1 MSFPFDLTLL
11 EVIFIAVLLFVSSA
25 VQGVLGFGFAVIAS
39 PIIVQINPNLVPQLL
54 ALLGLPIALRVFFR
68 EKEGVDLSKV
78 KPLIVGRLVGGPIGL
93 LLLLNLS
100 EKYLSIAVGVIV
112 LVAGLGSFFGWV
124 INRNNINSFLA
135 GTFSGIFGMVAA
147 VGGPPVAL
155 LYRNTKSEEFRPS
168 LNSVFSIGILI
179 TLSLLVLSGNL
190 FMDHLLLFVLF
201 LPFVLIGVRVS
212 SSIFSKF
219 SDSFIAASVTYFS
232 VLSGLYVILRNLN

>member
-11 EVIFIAVLLFVSSA
+11 EVIFIALLLFVSSA

-68 EKEGVDLSKV
+68 EKDGVDLSKV
-78 KPLIVGRLVGGPIGL
+78 KPLIIGRLVGGPIGL

-124 INRNNINSFLA
+124 INRNNLNSFFA

-155 LYRNTKSEEFRPS
+155 LYRNTKSQEFRPS

-190 FMDHLLLFVLF
+190 FTEHLLLFVLF
-201 LPFVLIGVRVS
+201 LPFVLVGVRVS

-219 SDSFIAASVTYFS
+219 SDSFIASTVTYFS
-232 VLSGLYVILRNLN
+232 VLSGMYVILRNLN

>member
-1 MSFPFDLTLL
+1 
-11 EVIFIAVLLFVSSA
+11 
-25 VQGVLGFGFAVIAS
+25 
-39 PIIVQINPNLVPQLL
+39 
-54 ALLGLPIALRVFFR
+54 
-68 EKEGVDLSKV
+68 
-78 KPLIVGRLVGGPIGL
+78 
-93 LLLLNLS
+93 
-100 EKYLSIAVGVIV
+100 
-112 LVAGLGSFFGWV
+112 
-124 INRNNINSFLA
+124 
-135 GTFSGIFGMVAA
+135 MVAA

-219 SDSFIAASVTYFS
+219 SDSFIATSVTYFS

>member
-11 EVIFIAVLLFVSSA
+11 EVIFIALLLFVSSA

-68 EKEGVDLSKV
+68 EKDGVDLSKV

-112 LVAGLGSFFGWV
+112 LIGGLGSFFGWV
-124 INRNNINSFLA
+124 INRNNLNSFFA

-155 LYRNTKSEEFRPS
+155 LYRNTKSQEFRPS

-190 FMDHLLLFVLF
+190 FTDHLLLFVLF
-201 LPFVLIGVRVS
+201 LPFVLLGVRVS

-219 SDSFIAASVTYFS
+219 SDSFIATSVTYFS
-232 VLSGLYVILRNLN
+232 VLSGMYVILRNLN

>member
-11 EVIFIAVLLFVSSA
+11 EVIFIALLLFVSSA

-68 EKEGVDLSKV
+68 EKDGVDLSKV
-78 KPLIVGRLVGGPIGL
+78 KPLIIGRLVGGPIGL

-112 LVAGLGSFFGWV
+112 LIGGLGSFFGWV
-124 INRNNINSFLA
+124 INRNNLNSFFA

-155 LYRNTKSEEFRPS
+155 LYRNTKSQEFRPS
-168 LNSVFSIGILI
+168 LNIVFSIGILI

-190 FMDHLLLFVLF
+190 FTDHLLLFVLF
-201 LPFVLIGVRVS
+201 LPFVLVGVRVS

-219 SDSFIAASVTYFS
+219 SDAFIATSVTYFS
-232 VLSGLYVILRNLN
+232 VLSGMYVILRNLN

>member
-68 EKEGVDLSKV
+68 EKDGVDLSKV

-124 INRNNINSFLA
+124 INRNNLNSFLA

-179 TLSLLVLSGNL
+179 TLSLLLLSGNL

-201 LPFVLIGVRVS
+201 LPFVLTGVRVS

-219 SDSFIAASVTYFS
+219 SDSFIATSVTYFS

>member
-11 EVIFIAVLLFVSSA
+11 EVIFIALLLFVSSA

-68 EKEGVDLSKV
+68 EKDGVDLSKV

-179 TLSLLVLSGNL
+179 TLSLLILSGNL

-219 SDSFIAASVTYFS
+219 SDSFIATSVTYFS

>member
-68 EKEGVDLSKV
+68 EKDGVDLSKV

-124 INRNNINSFLA
+124 INRNNLNSFLA

-219 SDSFIAASVTYFS
+219 SDSFIATSVTYFS

>member
-11 EVIFIAVLLFVSSA
+11 EVIFIALLLFVSSA

-68 EKEGVDLSKV
+68 EKDGAALEKV
-78 KPLIVGRLVGGPIGL
+78 KPLIIGRLVGGPIGL

-112 LVAGLGSFFGWV
+112 LIGGLGSFFGWV
-124 INRNNINSFLA
+124 INRNNLNSFFA

-155 LYRNTKSEEFRPS
+155 LYRNTKSQEFRPS
-168 LNSVFSIGILI
+168 LNIVFSIGILI

-190 FMDHLLLFVLF
+190 FTDHLLLFVLF
-201 LPFVLIGVRVS
+201 LPFVLVGVRVS

-219 SDSFIAASVTYFS
+219 SDSFIASTVTYFS
-232 VLSGLYVILRNLN
+232 VLSGIYVILRNLN

>member
-68 EKEGVDLSKV
+68 EKESVDLSKV

-201 LPFVLIGVRVS
+201 LPFVLIGVRIS

>member
-68 EKEGVDLSKV
+68 EKDGVDLSKV
-78 KPLIVGRLVGGPIGL
+78 KPLIIGRLVGGPIGL

-100 EKYLSIAVGVIV
+100 EKYLSIAVGIIV
-112 LVAGLGSFFGWV
+112 LVGGLGSFFGWV
-124 INRNNINSFLA
+124 INRNNLNSFFA

-155 LYRNTKSEEFRPS
+155 LYRNTKSQEFRPS

-190 FMDHLLLFVLF
+190 FTDHLLLFVLF
-201 LPFVLIGVRVS
+201 LPFVLFGVRVS

-219 SDSFIAASVTYFS
+219 SDSFIATSVTYFS
-232 VLSGLYVILRNLN
+232 VLSGMYVILRNLN

>member
-1 MSFPFDLTLL
+1 MSFPFDLTFL

-124 INRNNINSFLA
+124 INRSNLNSFLA

-147 VGGPPVAL
+147 VGGPPIAL
-155 LYRNTKSEEFRPS
+155 LYRNTKSEQFRPS

-179 TLSLLVLSGNL
+179 TLSLLLLSGNL

-201 LPFVLIGVRVS
+201 LPFVLVGVRVS
-212 SSIFSKF
+212 TSIFSKF
-219 SDSFIAASVTYFS
+219 SDSFIATSVTYFS

>member
-68 EKEGVDLSKV
+68 EKESVDLSKV

-219 SDSFIAASVTYFS
+219 SDSFIATSVTYFS

>member
-1 MSFPFDLTLL
+1 LSFPFDLTLL
-11 EVIFIAVLLFVSSA
+11 EVIFIALLLFVSSA

-124 INRNNINSFLA
+124 INRSNLNSFLA

-147 VGGPPVAL
+147 VGGPPIAL
-155 LYRNTKSEEFRPS
+155 LYRNTKSEQFRPS

-179 TLSLLVLSGNL
+179 TLSLLLLSGNL

-201 LPFVLIGVRVS
+201 LPFVLVGVRVS
-212 SSIFSKF
+212 TSIFSKF
-219 SDSFIAASVTYFS
+219 SDSFIATSVTYFS

>member
-1 MSFPFDLTLL
+1 LSFPFDLTLL
-11 EVIFIAVLLFVSSA
+11 EVIFIALLLFVSSA

-68 EKEGVDLSKV
+68 EKDGVDLSKV

-179 TLSLLVLSGNL
+179 TLSLLILSGNL

-219 SDSFIAASVTYFS
+219 SDSFIATSVTYFS

>member
-11 EVIFIAVLLFVSSA
+11 EVIFIALLLFVSSA

-68 EKEGVDLSKV
+68 EKDGVDLSKV
-78 KPLIVGRLVGGPIGL
+78 KPLIIGRLVGGPIGL

-124 INRNNINSFLA
+124 INRNNLNSFFA

-155 LYRNTKSEEFRPS
+155 LYRNTTSQEFRPS

-190 FMDHLLLFVLF
+190 YTDHLLLFVLF
-201 LPFVLIGVRVS
+201 LPFVLFGVRVS

-219 SDSFIAASVTYFS
+219 SDSFIATSVTYFS
-232 VLSGLYVILRNLN
+232 VLSGMYVILRNLN

>member
-1 MSFPFDLTLL
+1 MCIRD
-11 EVIFIAVLLFVSSA
+11 
-25 VQGVLGFGFAVIAS
+25 S

-54 ALLGLPIALRVFFR
+54 ALLGLQIALRVFFR
-68 EKEGVDLSKV
+68 EKDGAALEKV
-78 KPLIVGRLVGGPIGL
+78 KPLIIGRLVGGPIGL

-112 LVAGLGSFFGWV
+112 LIGGLGSFFGWV
-124 INRNNINSFLA
+124 INRNNLNSFFA

-155 LYRNTKSEEFRPS
+155 LYRNTKSQEFRPS

-190 FMDHLLLFVLF
+190 YTDHLLLFVLF
-201 LPFVLIGVRVS
+201 LPFVLFGVRVS

-219 SDSFIAASVTYFS
+219 SDSFIATSVT
-232 VLSGLYVILRNLN
+232 LSLIHI

>member
-68 EKEGVDLSKV
+68 EKDGVDLSKV

-219 SDSFIAASVTYFS
+219 SDSFIATSVTYFS

>member
-11 EVIFIAVLLFVSSA
+11 EVIFIALLLFVSSA

-68 EKEGVDLSKV
+68 EKESVDLSKV

-219 SDSFIAASVTYFS
+219 SDSFIATSVTYFS

>member
-68 EKEGVDLSKV
+68 EKESVDLSKV

-179 TLSLLVLSGNL
+179 TLSLLILSGNL

-219 SDSFIAASVTYFS
+219 SDSFIATSVTYFS

>member
-11 EVIFIAVLLFVSSA
+11 EVIFIALLLFVSSA

-124 INRNNINSFLA
+124 INRSNLNSFLA

-147 VGGPPVAL
+147 VGGPPIAL
-155 LYRNTKSEEFRPS
+155 LYRNTKSEQFRPS

-179 TLSLLVLSGNL
+179 TLSLLLLSGNL

-201 LPFVLIGVRVS
+201 LPFVLVGVRVS
-212 SSIFSKF
+212 TSIFSKF
-219 SDSFIAASVTYFS
+219 SDSFIATSVTYFS

>member
-11 EVIFIAVLLFVSSA
+11 EVIFIALLLFVSSA

-68 EKEGVDLSKV
+68 EKESVDLSKV

-201 LPFVLIGVRVS
+201 LPFVLIGVRIS

>member
-11 EVIFIAVLLFVSSA
+11 EVIFIALLLFVSSA

-68 EKEGVDLSKV
+68 EKDGVDLSKV
-78 KPLIVGRLVGGPIGL
+78 KPLIIGRLVGGPIGL

-124 INRNNINSFLA
+124 INRNNLNSFFA

-155 LYRNTKSEEFRPS
+155 LYRNTKSQEFRPS

-190 FMDHLLLFVLF
+190 YTDHLLLFVLF
-201 LPFVLIGVRVS
+201 LPFVLFGVRVS

-219 SDSFIAASVTYFS
+219 SDSFIASTVTYFS
-232 VLSGLYVILRNLN
+232 VLSGMYVILRNLN

>member
-11 EVIFIAVLLFVSSA
+11 EVIFIALLLFVSSA

-68 EKEGVDLSKV
+68 EKESVDLSKV

-112 LVAGLGSFFGWV
+112 LVAGLGSF
-124 INRNNINSFLA
+124 L
-135 GTFSGIFGMVAA
+135 
-147 VGGPPVAL
+147 VGL
-155 LYRNTKSEEFRPS
+155 
-168 LNSVFSIGILI
+168 
-179 TLSLLVLSGNL
+179 
-190 FMDHLLLFVLF
+190 
-201 LPFVLIGVRVS
+201 
-212 SSIFSKF
+212 
-219 SDSFIAASVTYFS
+219 
-232 VLSGLYVILRNLN
+232 

>member
-68 EKEGVDLSKV
+68 EKDGVDLSKV

-179 TLSLLVLSGNL
+179 TLSLLILSGNL

-219 SDSFIAASVTYFS
+219 SDSFIATSVTYFS

>member
-11 EVIFIAVLLFVSSA
+11 EVIFIALLLFVSSA

-68 EKEGVDLSKV
+68 EKDGVDLSKV

-179 TLSLLVLSGNL
+179 TLSLLLLSGNL

-219 SDSFIAASVTYFS
+219 SDSFIATSVTYFS

>member
-1 MSFPFDLTLL
+1 LSFPFDLTLL
-11 EVIFIAVLLFVSSA
+11 EVIFIALLLFVSSA

-68 EKEGVDLSKV
+68 EKESVDLSKV

-219 SDSFIAASVTYFS
+219 SDSFIATSVTYFS